1 MAERIQTD
9 NTNSEQ
15 GRLYVKPGSPA
26 AEAAKKMKA
35 LIELKQAETY
45 HEAHQIL
52 MGRDKTHKPGG
63 GKPLTEEERTR
74 QKESPER
81 YVMARR
87 FIIDHIE

>member
-1 MAERIQTD
+1 MSERF
-9 NTNSEQ
+9 N
-15 GRLYVKPGSPA
+15 LYVEPRSPA
-26 AEAAKKMKA
+26 GKAAAEMKA
-35 LIELKQAETY
+35 LIESGQAETY

-81 YVMARR
+81 YIMARR